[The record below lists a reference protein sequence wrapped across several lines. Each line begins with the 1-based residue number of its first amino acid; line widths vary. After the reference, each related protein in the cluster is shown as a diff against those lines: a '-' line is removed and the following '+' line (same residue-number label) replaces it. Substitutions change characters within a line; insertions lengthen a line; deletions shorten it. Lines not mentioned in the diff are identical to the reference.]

1 MVLTVAKASLGLSI
15 WRKNKIM
22 SAQMLSLAGRSTR
35 FYEWSISLLF
45 AVVWIGLLQYSLPF
59 PDIVLRFILPLV
71 LIVLC
76 LQYHSHRAYFFVM
89 SVFIASFLLNASSLP
104 FYWQLHLSQM
114 GEGNQLISYSFC
126 GICEVRNNL
135 WMMLAAMLALTLLHS
150 RLMTERFQWSHRS
163 FFIALINGGLLYGLF
178 QMV

>member
-1 MVLTVAKASLGLSI
+1 MNAQIFSLT
-15 WRKNKIM
+15 
-22 SAQMLSLAGRSTR
+22 GRSAR

-45 AVVWIGLLQYSLPF
+45 AVVWVGLLQYSLPF
-59 PDIVLRFILPLV
+59 PDIILRFILPLV

-89 SVFIASFLLNASSLP
+89 SVFITSFLLNASSLP

-114 GEGNQLISYSFC
+114 SEGNQLISASFC

-135 WMMLAAMLALTLLHS
+135 WMMFTAMLALKLLHS
-150 RLMTERFQWSHRS
+150 RLITERFRWNHRS
-163 FFIALINGGLLYGLF
+163 FFFAIVNGGLLYGLF
-178 QMV
+178 QLGWVEMEKLFFVSRFVF